1 MANMLKR
8 ILGNA
13 LFALVVLAPA
23 SPVLADPPHH
33 FSPPNRFVV
42 FGDSLSDP
50 GNAFVLSRNLEVP
63 PFDSLIPDAPYA
75 RGALHF
81 SNGPTWVEQLSLLK
95 HALPSAG
102 PGFLR
107 PKVFSNYAVG
117 GARARLPGPV
127 DLSAQVRVFEDEFR
141 GHAPAGA
148 LYVVWTGGN
157 DVRDALEA
165 LAQDQSGAT
174 SGFILQQAVFSIRDN
189 LLALYGSGARK
200 FLVPNAPDIGLA
212 PAVRLL
218 GLQVQGLAS
227 FLSDQ
232 FNQGLELV
240 LQGLEAGLGVEI
252 VRLDVFGILHEIVA
266 QPAKFELTDVTGPC
280 IRLNVTVHAFCERP
294 GKFLFW
300 DGIHPTVAGHRILA
314 QRANAAL
321 SNVLE
326 LASAR

>member
-1 MANMLKR
+1 MANMLKG
-8 ILGNA
+8 ILGIA
-13 LFALVVLAPA
+13 LFAMVVLAPA
-23 SPVLADPPHH
+23 GSALAGPPQ
-33 FSPPNRFVV
+33 RFVV

-63 PFDSLIPDAPYA
+63 PFTSLIPDAPYA

-81 SNGPTWVEQLSLLK
+81 SNGLTWIEQLSFLD
-95 HALPSAG
+95 HALPTAG

-127 DLSAQVRVFEDEFR
+127 DLSAQVRLFNDEFH

-165 LAQDQSGAT
+165 LAKDPTGAA
-174 SGFILQQAVFSIRDN
+174 SAFILQQAVFSIRDN
-189 LLALYGSGARK
+189 LLVLHGAGARR

-218 GLQVQGLAS
+218 GPAAQGAAS
-227 FLSDQ
+227 LLSAQ
-232 FNQGLELV
+232 FNSGLELM
-240 LQGLEAGLGVEI
+240 LQGAESGLGVEI
-252 VRLDVFGILHEIVA
+252 VRLNVFGILREVVA
-266 QPAKFELTDVTGPC
+266 QPANFGLTNVTATC
-280 IRLNVTVHAFCERP
+280 IRLNVIANAFCERP
-294 GKFLFW
+294 GQFLFW

-314 QRANAAL
+314 KRAHA
-321 SNVLE
+321 VLMANGGWRMAE
-326 LASAR
+326 GAQHR

>member
-1 MANMLKR
+1 MANMLKG
-8 ILGNA
+8 IPGIA

-23 SPVLADPPHH
+23 SPALAGPPD
-33 FSPPNRFVV
+33 RFVV

-63 PFDSLIPDAPYA
+63 PFDSLIPAAPYA

-81 SNGPTWVEQLSLLK
+81 SNGLTWVEQLSLLD

-102 PGFLR
+102 PGFSR

-127 DLSAQVRVFEDEFR
+127 DLSAQVRVFQDEFH

-165 LAQDQSGAT
+165 LAQDPTFAASL
-174 SGFILQQAVFSIRDN
+174 FIIQQAVFSIRDN
-189 LLALYGSGARK
+189 LLALHGSGARK

-218 GLQVQGLAS
+218 GPAAAGAAT
-227 FLSDQ
+227 FLSEQ
-232 FNQGLELV
+232 FNGGLELMLQV
-240 LQGLEAGLGVEI
+240 LESSLGVEI
-252 VRLDVFGILHEIVA
+252 VRLDVFGILQEVVA
-266 QPAKFELTDVTGPC
+266 HPAGFGLTDVTATC
-280 IRLNVTVHAFCERP
+280 IRLNVTVQAFCERP
-294 GKFLFW
+294 SQFLFW

-314 QRANAAL
+314 QRAHTALGNAL
-321 SNVLE
+321 K
-326 LASAR
+326 LAATP

>member
-1 MANMLKR
+1 MANRLKR
-8 ILGNA
+8 IPGIA
-13 LFALVVLAPA
+13 LFALMVLAPA
-23 SPVLADPPHH
+23 SPVWADSPHH
-33 FSPPNRFVV
+33 FGPQHRFVV

-81 SNGPTWVEQLSLLK
+81 SNGPTWVEQLSLLE

-102 PGFLR
+102 PGFLA
-107 PKVFSNYAVG
+107 PKAFSNYAVG

-165 LAQDQSGAT
+165 LAQDPTGAA
-174 SGFILQQAVFSIRDN
+174 SLFILQQAVFSIRDN

-218 GLQVQGLAS
+218 GPAVQGAAS
-227 FLSDQ
+227 FLSAQ
-232 FNQGLELV
+232 FNGGLELT

-266 QPAKFELTDVTGPC
+266 QPEKFEMTDVTGPC

-314 QRANAAL
+314 KRANAAL
-321 SNVLE
+321 GNVWE
-326 LASAR
+326 MAATP

>member
-1 MANMLKR
+1 MAIMLKR
-8 ILGNA
+8 LLGIA
-13 LFALVVLAPA
+13 LYALTVLVPA
-23 SPVLADPPHH
+23 SPVLAGGPRH
-33 FSPPNRFVV
+33 FDPPNRFVV

-81 SNGPTWVEQLSLLK
+81 SNGPTWVEQLSLLN

-117 GARARLPGPV
+117 GARARLPGPT
-127 DLSAQVRVFEDEFR
+127 DLSAQVRLFGDEFR
-141 GHAPAGA
+141 GYVPADA

-165 LAQDQSGAT
+165 LAKDPTGAA
-174 SGFILQQAVFSIRDN
+174 SAFILQQAVFSIRDN
-189 LLALYGSGARK
+189 LIGLYGSGARK

-218 GLQVQGLAS
+218 GPAAQGAAS
-227 FLSDQ
+227 FLSNQ
-232 FNQGLELV
+232 FNDGLEFV
-240 LQGLEAGLGVEI
+240 LQGLESGLGVEI
-252 VRLDVFGILHEIVA
+252 VRLDVFGILHEVVA
-266 QPAKFELTDVTGPC
+266 QPAKFELTNVTGPC
-280 IRLNVTVHAFCERP
+280 IRLNVTVHAFCEKP

-314 QRANAAL
+314 KRANAAL
-321 SNVLE
+321 GNVLE
-326 LASAR
+326 QAAAK